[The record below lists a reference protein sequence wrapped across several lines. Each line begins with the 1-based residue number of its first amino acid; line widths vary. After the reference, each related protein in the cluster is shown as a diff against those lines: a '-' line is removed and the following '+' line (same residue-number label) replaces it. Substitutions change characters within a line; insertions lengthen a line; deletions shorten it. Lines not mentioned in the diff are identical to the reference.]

1 MIRFKSKSSSLNY
14 QYCIF
19 DILQYKGEK
28 LYSLPLFSRKEIL
41 NKIVPNHAYITTV
54 QWIKGNGVAYFE
66 LVKQHDLEGIVL
78 KNSESLYE
86 VGKRSY
92 NWIKVINYK
101 YDTVYLTGLRKDK
114 FGVLLSF
121 LDGKSAGLMEF
132 MPLDERKKLYSS
144 LKVISENAQYKFIE
158 PIKCN
163 VKYRNLT
170 KKGKLRIP
178 SFVEWV

>member
-1 MIRFKSKSSSLNY
+1 MIRFKSKNTSLNY

-19 DILQYKGEK
+19 DILQYNGEK
-28 LYSLPLFSRKEIL
+28 LYSLPLISRKEIL
-41 NKIVPNHAYITTV
+41 NEVIPEHAYINTV
-54 QWIKGNGVAYFE
+54 QWIKGNGVAYFN
-66 LVKQHDLEGIVL
+66 LVKQNDLEGIVL
-78 KNSESLYE
+78 KKSESCYE

-101 YDTVYLTGLRKDK
+101 YDTVYLTGLRKNK

-132 MPLDERKKLYSS
+132 MPIVERKRLYSS
-144 LKVISENAQYKFIE
+144 LSLISENDKFKFIE
-158 PIKCN
+158 PIKCR